1 MRRLLSPA
9 LLMVLVMVG
18 CGGGSKRD
26 PEQAGGTPT
35 TGALAPGPRQSS
47 KSAPGANGASD
58 YCRLARSYDDASNR
72 LGQGNAP
79 EVRQLFRDASRD
91 VKLAVDVAPPEIRSD
106 VRVVA
111 DGFGAL
117 VTALENVNYDFTKL
131 PPDLIARFMS
141 QEFVD
146 ASTNVGRYSR
156 DVCGLPG

>member
-9 LLMVLVMVG
+9 LLMALVLVG
-18 CGGGSKRD
+18 CSGGSKSDSGR
-26 PEQAGGTPT
+26 AAATPT
-35 TGALAPGPRQSS
+35 TAAPAAGAGQSPGSTFS
-47 KSAPGANGASD
+47 GKESSD
-58 YCRLARSYDDASNR
+58 YCRLARSYDDASSR
-72 LGQGNAP
+72 LGQGGTP

-117 VTALENVNYDFTKL
+117 VAALESVNYDFTKL

-146 ASTNVGRYSR
+146 ASTNVGRYSH